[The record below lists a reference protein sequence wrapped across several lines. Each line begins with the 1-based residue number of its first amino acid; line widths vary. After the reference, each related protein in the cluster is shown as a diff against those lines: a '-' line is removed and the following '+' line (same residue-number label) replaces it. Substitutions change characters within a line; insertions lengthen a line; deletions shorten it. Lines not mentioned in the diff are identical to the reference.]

1 MVIKTLPNRAEL
13 VQFPGILIDRQGLS
27 GDFNPALNAG
37 SLWLSEGYFGLDRGI
52 SILKIQMSLA
62 VENAAQCPFIVMRA
76 APYCHARGAAPASSK
91 ALTRHIHDR
100 NDVLAPDVVDRS
112 VLIVVVVIGVIS
124 VAAMIAPVIGHRVSD
139 CRAPDATHDRAD
151 RTANNSPGNSA
162 PNPSGDRAA
171 FVGKGDLR

>member
-52 SILKIQMSLA
+52 SILKIEMSLA
-62 VENAAQCPFIVMRA
+62 VDIELTRA
-76 APYCHARGAAPASSK
+76 VSLYCHARGAAPASSK
-91 ALTRHIHDR
+91 ALTRHIQDR